1 MPKKWKKDM
10 TVFIRKIERRKEM
23 EEIEENKTQKPMLI
37 KEQRASEILGLSY
50 AYLKVLRRKG
60 LISWVSVGSSIRYRM
75 SDLQRYV
82 ERNLIKADA
91 ENSL

>member
-1 MPKKWKKDM
+1 M
-10 TVFIRKIERRKEM
+10 TVFIRKIEKRGKKMKEN
-23 EEIEENKTQKPMLI
+23 EIQKPMLI

-50 AYLKVLRRKG
+50 AYLKILRRKG